1 MKEFLMMLVNPAIM
15 ILPPRSVGS
24 GVQGRDYAASPGSPE
39 LTWEGVRWLIGS
51 LAAANTR
58 TVRIKTCLVKKDLY
72 GNKTFKNTFVLIM
85 KP

>member
-15 ILPPRSVGS
+15 ILPPRSVRS

-51 LAAANTR
+51 LAAANTW